1 MAKKP
6 FLKCSLSLAIRE
18 IRIQLTLRLHLT
30 IIRMAVIKTTVCEG
44 EEKEEPTFTL
54 VAVGINWNST
64 MGSAKVLRK
73 LTLELSHDRL

>member
-6 FLKCSLSLAIRE
+6 FLKCSLSLAVRE

-44 EEKEEPTFTL
+44 EEKEEPTFT
-54 VAVGINWNST
+54 VG
-64 MGSAKVLRK
+64 GSGPK
-73 LTLELSHDRL
+73 LAQPLWDQRRFSEN